1 MKSWEYEQLI
11 REEERENGL
20 LTGKEIGK
28 ERKLIEQVCKKIQK
42 SKSIEAIAEE
52 LEEEVSTIKRIY
64 DVAWETAPEYN
75 VDKIYDVL
83 HESDADKTTNND

>member
-20 LTGKEIGK
+20 LTGKEK
-28 ERKLIEQVCKKIQK
+28 KLIELVCKKIQK

-64 DVAWETAPEYN
+64 EVAWETAPEYD
-75 VDKIYDVL
+75 VDQIYDIL
-83 HESDADKTTNND
+83 HENI